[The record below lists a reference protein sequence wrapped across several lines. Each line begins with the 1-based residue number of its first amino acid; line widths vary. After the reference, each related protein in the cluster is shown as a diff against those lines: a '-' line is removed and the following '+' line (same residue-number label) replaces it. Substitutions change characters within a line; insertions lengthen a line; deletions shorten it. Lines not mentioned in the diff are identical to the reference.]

1 MMKRKKTLTKTKPK
15 KTISNPECDPTE
27 ILREAQKAVA
37 PGLSIFENRKEVYT
51 QMVQKEVVRY
61 LCTEV
66 GGLREALANLVDRH
80 YEEGEDGIK

>member
-1 MMKRKKTLTKTKPK
+1 MMKRKKTLTKLK
-15 KTISNPECDPTE
+15 KTISHPECDPTE

-37 PGLSIFENRKEVYT
+37 PGLSIFENRKEVHT

>member
-1 MMKRKKTLTKTKPK
+1 MMKRKKTLTKLK

-66 GGLREALANLVDRH
+66 GGLREALANLVDRY
-80 YEEGEDGIK
+80 YEEGDDGTK